1 MEGSTSRAIDFF
13 YKPKK
18 QIESSIRTRLTGTG
32 EGVEPV
38 GKPTEASQPTEPK
51 Q

>member
-18 QIESSIRTRLTGTG
+18 QIESSIRTRLTGRG
-32 EGVEPV
+32 GAEPV